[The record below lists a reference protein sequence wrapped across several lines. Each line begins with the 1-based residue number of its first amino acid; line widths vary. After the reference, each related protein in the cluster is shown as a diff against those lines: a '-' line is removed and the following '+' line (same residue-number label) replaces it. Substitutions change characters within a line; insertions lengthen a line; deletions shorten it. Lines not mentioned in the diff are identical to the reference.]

1 MSMIGRVPLIL
12 KRMSELA
19 QRGNSS
25 NVGASLER
33 AAARFERDYKE
44 GASAIVGMYG
54 GMGSLNDVILYEG
67 NKPLFDENEEFD
79 TLRTELYE
87 LCQNLRN

>member
-1 MSMIGRVPLIL
+1 MSTIDRISFIL

-19 QRGNSS
+19 RRGNSS
-25 NVGASLER
+25 NVEASLER
-33 AAARFERDYKE
+33 AATRVERDPQE

-67 NKPLFDENEEFD
+67 NKPLFEENEEFD
-79 TLRTELYE
+79 ALRSELYD
-87 LCQNLRN
+87 LCQNFRN

>member
-1 MSMIGRVPLIL
+1 MSTIDRISSIL

-19 QRGNSS
+19 QRGNSG

-33 AAARFERDYKE
+33 AAARFERNPQE

-67 NKPLFDENEEFD
+67 NKPLFEENEEFD
-79 TLRTELYE
+79 ALRTELYQ